1 MSALEE
7 WVIDAAAAVGVPA
20 TDVPADL
27 RRRLLD
33 LGAQLDAPV
42 GRSAGTMTGFLVGVA
57 VGRGVSPAVA
67 LAALEDL
74 LPGRTD
80 DDSAVAASAAPGP
93 TAPGGD
99 DTVPAARDRHIAE
112 TGSDGR

>member
-33 LGAQLDAPV
+33 LGEKLDGPV
-42 GRSAGTMTGFLVGVA
+42 GRSAGTMTGFLVGLA
-57 VGRGVSPAVA
+57 VGRGVAPAVA

-74 LPGRTD
+74 VQGRADDTD
-80 DDSAVAASAAPGP
+80 AADGDSAADAAPGP

-99 DTVPAARDRHIAE
+99 STVPAARDRSV
-112 TGSDGR
+112 G